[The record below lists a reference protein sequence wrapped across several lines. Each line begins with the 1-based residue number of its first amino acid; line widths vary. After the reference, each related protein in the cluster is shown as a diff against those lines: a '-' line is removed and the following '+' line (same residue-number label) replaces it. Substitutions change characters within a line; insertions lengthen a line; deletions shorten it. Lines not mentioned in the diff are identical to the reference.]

1 MLVCCELF
9 HGRND
14 LVLLSATTTAGGE
27 KPRYETNR
35 EDRRIL
41 NAVNDP
47 RVSRNGN
54 DEKIIALAPA
64 GRS

>member
-14 LVLLSATTTAGGE
+14 LVLLSATTTAE
-27 KPRYETNR
+27 REQPRYETNR

-41 NAVNDP
+41 NAV
-47 RVSRNGN
+47 
-54 DEKIIALAPA
+54 KIL
-64 GRS
+64 G